1 MSQALPAALAID
13 GGNSKTDVALVAP
26 DGALLALVRGPGMP
40 GRLGQE
46 TVQVIDELIR
56 SAVKLAG
63 QEQADAPE
71 PRPHGDGAASSL
83 VAAHLVGCIANVDLP
98 AEERELDR
106 MLSDQGWTTTTVVA
120 NDTYAVLRAGLD
132 DMPAAG
138 AERHWGV
145 GVTCGTGINCVGVAP
160 DGRTAGFLALGE
172 STGDWG
178 GGGGIGM
185 AAQWHAVR
193 ASDGRGPQTALREAI
208 PQHFGLRE
216 PLDVAEA
223 LHLGEISWDR
233 IANLVPVVMRV
244 ADAGDQVARGIVLRL
259 AQEVFLLAKSAITR
273 LGLEAEPVPIVLGGG
288 ILAAG
293 NPLLIGATTEL
304 ITTDFPAAE
313 VRVLPQV
320 PVVGAALMGLDQAG
334 ASLEAKQRLR
344 DAFASRP
351 AAVL

>member
-63 QEQADAPE
+63 IE
-71 PRPHGDGAASSL
+71 HGDEAGPGPHPDAASQM

-98 AEERELDR
+98 AEERELER
-106 MLSDQGWTTTTVVA
+106 LLSDQGWTSTTVVA
-120 NDTYAVLRAGLD
+120 NDTFAVLRAGLD
-132 DMPAAG
+132 DVPAAG
-138 AERHWGV
+138 ADRHWGV

-193 ASDGRGPQTALREAI
+193 ASDGRGPQTALMEAI

-216 PLDVAEA
+216 PLDLAEA
-223 LHLGEISWDR
+223 LHLGEISWNR
-233 IANLVPVVMRV
+233 IAGLVPVVMRV
-244 ADAGDQVARGIVLRL
+244 ADAGDQVARSIVLRL
-259 AQEVFLLAKSAITR
+259 ADEVFLLAKSAITR
-273 LGLEAEPVPIVLGGG
+273 LGLAAEPVPVVLGGG

-293 NPLLIGATTEL
+293 NPLLIDTTTKL
-304 ITTDFPAAE
+304 ITTEFPGAE

-334 ASLEAKQRLR
+334 AALQAKQRLR

-351 AAVL
+351 ASVL